1 MQYAVTGPNIPYG
14 TRQLINKLLADPRA
28 SAFLILITADHL
40 DAMAAELPPSS
51 HYIEPFQATARELR
65 EIAPQYPWHPIGKPH
80 GDFDGTLSV

>member
-1 MQYAVTGPNIPYG
+1 
-14 TRQLINKLLADPRA
+14 
-28 SAFLILITADHL
+28 
-40 DAMAAELPPSS
+40 MAAELPPSS